1 MNAAVQDSIGFDYL
15 VRDLEELVPV
25 LLPGVRLTHAESG
38 MTITRGRSDVAIG
51 RGPWSECSVVLRFDG
66 VVVLST
72 KAALTASVVAE
83 LRADIIGFLCGA
95 PMRSFSI
102 WPHTGPKPELKPRR
116 NRRQQ
121 ELRLASWWSRERRET
136 FG

>member
-25 LLPGVRLTHAESG
+25 LLPGVRLALEESKL
-38 MTITRGRSDVAIG
+38 TITRGRSDVAIR
-51 RGPWSECSVVLRFDG
+51 RGPWSECAIVLRFDG
-66 VVVLST
+66 VTVLST
-72 KAALTASVVAE
+72 TAALVPSKVCDV
-83 LRADIIGFLCGA
+83 RADVIGFLCGA
-95 PMRSFSI
+95 PIRSFSI
-102 WPHTGPKPELKPRR
+102 WPQTGPKPELKPRR
-116 NRRQQ
+116 NRRRQ